1 LKRIISVVGARPNFM
16 KVAPI
21 HRAFLERPTEFDHQ
35 IVHTG
40 QHYDASMSD
49 AFFHDLDMPYPQWFL
64 GVGSGSHAQQ
74 TARIISAF
82 EEVCVEARPDYVI
95 VVGDVNSTIACAL
108 TSVKI
113 GIRTAHIESGLR
125 SFDRSMPE
133 EINRLATD
141 AIVNDLFVTE
151 PSGMHNL
158 HHEGVE
164 AERIHFVGNTMID
177 SLHYALDRAQDSD
190 VLSRLNVIPQ
200 EYALVTLHRPSNVD
214 FEARLTML
222 MSTLAAIA
230 SDTTLVFPMHPRTRK
245 NMSKWN
251 VAIPDNVI
259 VIDPVGYIDFVTLMR
274 DAAFT
279 LTDSGGIQEE
289 TTALGVPCITA
300 RTSTERPS
308 TTDIGTNVLVL
319 PERQPILDAV
329 NDIRN
334 GKRRQGRVPEL
345 WDGRAA
351 LRIVEVISRKLS

>member
-230 SDTTLVFPMHPRTRK
+230 SDTTLVFP
-245 NMSKWN
+245 
-251 VAIPDNVI
+251 VI